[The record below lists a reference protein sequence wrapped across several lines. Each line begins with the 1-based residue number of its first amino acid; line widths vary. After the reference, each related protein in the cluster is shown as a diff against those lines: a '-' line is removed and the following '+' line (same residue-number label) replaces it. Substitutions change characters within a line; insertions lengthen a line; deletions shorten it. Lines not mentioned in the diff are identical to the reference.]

1 VLGRRYVCCLGV
13 NMRAGY
19 RIAVRFGRACI
30 ASVSLGVA
38 GSVALV
44 SVGCGS
50 SVTAYTTA
58 GQPTVLSKYK
68 TFGVVVPDPEELK
81 ENHMQPET
89 LHRLAELSVERM
101 QGLGYKPVAADNAD
115 LLIGL
120 SPEAR
125 LYGALRV
132 VNGEQARPN
141 SSLDKKFD
149 AEGTLTVNFVDM
161 TAKQIVLTRVAKT
174 RVSMQLGEEQMREI
188 VTNVFDG
195 MPRAAD

>member
-1 VLGRRYVCCLGV
+1 VCV
-13 NMRAGY
+13 A
-19 RIAVRFGRACI
+19 RACV
-30 ASVSLGVA
+30 AGVSLGVA
-38 GSVALV
+38 GGAALV
-44 SVGCGS
+44 SAGCGS

-58 GQPTVLSKYK
+58 GQPATISKYK
-68 TFGVVVPDPEELK
+68 TFGVVTPDPEELK

-101 QGLGYKPVAADNAD
+101 QGLGYKPVAADGAD

-132 VNGEQARPN
+132 VNGEQGRPN
-141 SSLDKKFD
+141 DSLDKKFD

-161 TAKQIVLTRVAKT
+161 SAKQIVLTRVAKT
-174 RVSMQLGEEQMREI
+174 RVSMQLGEEQMREV

-195 MPRAAD
+195 MPRAAE

>member
-1 VLGRRYVCCLGV
+1 
-13 NMRAGY
+13 MRAGY
-19 RIAVRFGRACI
+19 REFCSWVGVRIASACV
-30 ASVSLGVA
+30 ASVSLCIA
-38 GSVALV
+38 GSAALV

-50 SVTAYTTA
+50 SVAAYTTS
-58 GQPTVLSKYK
+58 GEPTVLSKYK

-81 ENHMQPET
+81 ENHMKPET
-89 LHRLAELSVERM
+89 LHRLAELSVEHM
-101 QGLGYKPVAADNAD
+101 QGLGYKPVAADAAD

-132 VNGEQARPN
+132 VNGEPSRPN
-141 SSLDKKFD
+141 SSLDQKFD

-161 TAKQIVLTRVAKT
+161 GAKQIILTRVAKT

-188 VTNVFDG
+188 VANVFDG
-195 MPRAAD
+195 MPRAAN

>member
-1 VLGRRYVCCLGV
+1 
-13 NMRAGY
+13 MRAEY
-19 RIAVRFGRACI
+19 RQVRSRIAACVARACV
-30 ASVSLGVA
+30 AGVSFGVA
-38 GSVALV
+38 GGAGLI

-58 GQPTVLSKYK
+58 GQPAVLSKYK

-101 QGLGYKPVAADNAD
+101 QGLGYKPVAADGAD

-132 VNGEQARPN
+132 VNSEASRPN
-141 SSLDKKFD
+141 SALDQKFD

-161 TAKQIVLTRVAKT
+161 SAKQIVLTRVAKT
-174 RVSMQLGEEQMREI
+174 RVSMQLGEEQMREV

-195 MPRAAD
+195 MPRCETEVSAN